1 MKKDGEGLLHR
12 IARYFSLDNNVL
24 FAIVA
29 VLAVVPLWIPEF
41 LPLVDIP
48 QHAAQVASLHELLS
62 GSSFHARDLEINWFT
77 PYLGGYLLLF
87 LASTVLPIVLAT
99 KLVLSLAIIALPV
112 VSGLLLRAVGGDERL
127 KWLAIPGGYSFA
139 VYWGF
144 FVYLVAVPVA
154 LLLVYLTVAYE
165 RNPTAKRSLGIAA
178 FSIVLFFCHVI
189 ALGFGALISLT
200 YIFAK
205 NFRNPVRFIKCALP
219 YATPLPLI
227 AIWMTGIIDAEV
239 SVREAPF
246 VWGTLREKLVVL
258 FTQFSGLDGKAFGI
272 SLTVVTLF
280 GLLPVL
286 AGYRISRKPERWLP
300 MLVGSL
306 VYLMFP
312 SYVQNTAFL
321 FHRLAV
327 FLVPLWLIMWE
338 PPQRIRPIFFFAFLG
353 TLGLWLSVNVHR
365 FVAFAQ
371 ESTGFSRVLQQAE
384 PEKRMAGMMVCNASA
399 GFANPV
405 YLHFA
410 AWYQAESRGISD
422 ISFAITHPSLIRY
435 RDMKAPR
442 IGERIA
448 WRPLAFAWDRDGGAS
463 YDYFIV
469 CAPGDA
475 SALIFK
481 DRVGSVELVAH
492 EAPWWLYRKR
502 AVTPA
507 AATSA
512 AGVQPRG
519 FQGASPRLADRGSI
533 SSKLE

>member
-1 MKKDGEGLLHR
+1 MLNR

-24 FAIVA
+24 FAIVV
-29 VLAVVPLWIPEF
+29 VLGIAPLWIPEF

-87 LASTVLPIVLAT
+87 LASTVLPIVVAT

-112 VSGLLLRAVGGDERL
+112 VSGMLLRATGGDERL

-144 FVYLVAVPVA
+144 FVYVVAVPVA

-165 RNPTAKRSLGIAA
+165 RNPTLKRSLGIAA
-178 FSIVLFFCHVI
+178 FSIVLFFFHVI

-200 YIFAK
+200 YLLAK

-227 AIWMTGIIDAEV
+227 AIWMSGVIDTEA
-239 SVREAPF
+239 SVRQAPF

-258 FTQFSGLDGKAFGI
+258 FTQFSGLDGNAFGI
-272 SLTVVTLF
+272 SLAVVALF
-280 GLLPVL
+280 ALLPVL

-300 MLVGSL
+300 MLVGSI
-306 VYLMFP
+306 VYLAFP

-327 FLVPLWLIMWE
+327 FLIPLWLIMWE
-338 PPQRIRPIFFFAFLG
+338 PPQRIRPIFFFACLG
-353 TLGLWLSVNVHR
+353 TLGLWMSVNVHR
-365 FVAFAQ
+365 FVAFAH
-371 ESTGFSRVLQQAE
+371 ELTPFSRILQQAE
-384 PEKRMAGMMVCNASA
+384 PEKRMAGMMVCNGSVN
-399 GFANPV
+399 FANPV

-435 RDMKAPR
+435 QDMKAPR

-448 WRPLAFAWDRDGGAS
+448 WRPLAFSWDRDGGES

-469 CAPGDA
+469 CAKKDE
-475 SALIFK
+475 SARIFK
-481 DRVGSVELVAH
+481 DRVGSVELIAH
-492 EAPWWLYRKR
+492 ENPWWLYRKR
-502 AVTPA
+502 EGTPA
-507 AATSA
+507 AA
-512 AGVQPRG
+512 R
-519 FQGASPRLADRGSI
+519 
-533 SSKLE
+533 

>member
-1 MKKDGEGLLHR
+1 MRNVHGEGLVQR
-12 IARYFSLDNNVL
+12 TAGYFSLDNNVL

-48 QHAAQVASLHELLS
+48 QHAAQVASLQELLS
-62 GSSFHARDLEINWFT
+62 GSSFHDRDLEINWFT

-87 LASTVLPIVLAT
+87 LVSTVLPIVLAT

-112 VSGLLLRAVGGDERL
+112 VSGKLLRAVGGDERL
-127 KWLAIPGGYSFA
+127 KWLAIPAGYSFA

-154 LLLVYLTVAYE
+154 LWLVYLTVAYE
-165 RNPTAKRSLGIAA
+165 RNPTVKRSVGIAA

-200 YIFAK
+200 YLFAK
-205 NFRNPVRFIKCALP
+205 NFRNPVRFMKCALP

-227 AIWMTGIIDAEV
+227 AIWMTGIIDTEA
-239 SVREAPF
+239 SVREAPL

-258 FTQFSGLDGKAFGI
+258 FTQFSGLDGKAFVT
-272 SLTVVTLF
+272 SLAVVTLI

-286 AGYRISRKPERWLP
+286 AGYRISSKPERWMP
-300 MLVGSL
+300 MLVGLL
-306 VYLMFP
+306 VYLLFP
-312 SYVQNTAFL
+312 SYLQNTAFL

-327 FLVPLWLIMWE
+327 FLVPLWLIMWD
-338 PPQRIRPIFFFAFLG
+338 PPQRIRPIFFFACLG
-353 TLGLWLSVNVHR
+353 TLGLWFSVNAHR
-365 FVAFAQ
+365 FVVFAQ
-371 ESTGFSRVLQQAE
+371 ESTAFSRVLRQAE
-384 PEKRMAGMMVCNASA
+384 PGKRMAGMMVCNASTH
-399 GFANPV
+399 FANPV

-448 WRPLAFAWDRDGGAS
+448 WRPLAFAWNRDGGAS
-463 YDYFIV
+463 YDYFIA
-469 CAPGDA
+469 CARADV
-475 SALIFK
+475 SSHIFK
-481 DRVGSVELVAH
+481 DHVGAVELVAH
-492 EAPWWLYRKR
+492 ERPWWLYRKR
-502 AVTPA
+502 AETPA
-507 AATSA
+507 PAASI
-512 AGVQPRG
+512 AGVQPPG
-519 FQGASPRLADRGSI
+519 P
-533 SSKLE
+533 